1 VIGPNLSE
9 WALLKRSLVV
19 FLMIL
24 AVIAGVSSFKSL
36 GRGEDPAFTFRTM
49 VVAAA
54 WPGATVDETMQ
65 QVTERIER
73 TLQETDFLERVR
85 SYTIAGQTTI
95 FVDLKQSTPP
105 DKVPDI
111 WYQVRKNVGDMRG
124 TLPQGV
130 VGPFFNDD
138 FGSTFGII
146 YAFTADGFNF
156 RELRD
161 HVEAIRSR
169 LLHVPDVSKIEV
181 LGAQDEQIYIEFST
195 ERLAGLRLDMGA
207 ILATLQA
214 QNIIRPAGTIQ
225 GERERVF
232 LRVTG
237 SFDSA
242 ADIEAVNIAVGGRIF
257 RLGDI
262 ATVRRG
268 YIDPPQPMFRVNG
281 APAIGLAIAMRD
293 AGDILALGENVR
305 KEMADIK
312 ADLPVGIESTLV
324 ADQAVTVDTAINE
337 FLTSLWQ
344 AIVIILACS
353 FVSLGMRPGTVVA
366 LAIPLTLAIVFA
378 VMDVANIDLHR
389 ISLGALIIALGLLVD
404 DAMTT
409 VDAMLRRLGAG
420 DTKDQAATFAYRTL
434 AAPMLIGTLVTIAS
448 FVPIG
453 FAKSSAGE
461 YTFSIFS
468 VVAISLL
475 VSWLVAV
482 IFAPLIG
489 KALLKP
495 PKVEADPKP
504 GRVERL
510 YGSLLKGAIRL
521 PWLTIGVTLGAFVLS
536 VFLLRFVPAQFF
548 PSSDRPE
555 LTMDMTLPQSSSI
568 HATQA
573 HVERM
578 EALLKDDPDVD
589 HYSAYVGRGAIRF
602 ILTLNV
608 QLANPFFAQFVI
620 VAKDVEARDR
630 LHAKLEKLL
639 AEEFPDVV
647 GYVSPLELG
656 PPVGW
661 PLQYRVSGP
670 DEDEVR
676 RIALDLANVVGA
688 EPRTRHVNFDWMEPA
703 RQLRVNVNQD
713 LARQLGISSAAL
725 ASTLSAAIT
734 GTTVT
739 QVRDDI
745 YLINVVARAT
755 DAERASFESL
765 SSLQVATPSGRM
777 VPLRQFVT
785 FTEEQE
791 LPLVWRR
798 DRVPTLTVR
807 ADVTP
812 GVLADTV
819 VGDLAPRIAEF
830 AAKLPAQYKVV
841 TGGLYEESAVSRA
854 SVFAVLPLMIGL
866 MLIIMMFQLVSFR
879 RLAMVVAIMPLGLIG
894 VVLSLLLFNRPLGF
908 VAILGVLALI
918 GMIAKNAVILI
929 VQIETDRAEGKGVY
943 DAVVA
948 SATGRMRPMML
959 AAMSTILG
967 LLPIAPTV
975 FWGPMAFA
983 IMGGLLVAT
992 LLTLVLLPT
1001 VYVAVFGRDTAA
1013 PLQQPAS
1020 ATAAA
1025 GG

>member
-1 VIGPNLSE
+1 
-9 WALLKRSLVV
+9 
-19 FLMIL
+19 
-24 AVIAGVSSFKSL
+24 
-36 GRGEDPAFTFRTM
+36 
-49 VVAAA
+49 
-54 WPGATVDETMQ
+54 
-65 QVTERIER
+65 
-73 TLQETDFLERVR
+73 
-85 SYTIAGQTTI
+85 
-95 FVDLKQSTPP
+95 
-105 DKVPDI
+105 
-111 WYQVRKNVGDMRG
+111 
-124 TLPQGV
+124 
-130 VGPFFNDD
+130 
-138 FGSTFGII
+138 
-146 YAFTADGFNF
+146 
-156 RELRD
+156 
-161 HVEAIRSR
+161 
-169 LLHVPDVSKIEV
+169 
-181 LGAQDEQIYIEFST
+181 
-195 ERLAGLRLDMGA
+195 
-207 ILATLQA
+207 
-214 QNIIRPAGTIQ
+214 
-225 GERERVF
+225 
-232 LRVTG
+232 
-237 SFDSA
+237 
-242 ADIEAVNIAVGGRIF
+242 
-257 RLGDI
+257 
-262 ATVRRG
+262 
-268 YIDPPQPMFRVNG
+268 
-281 APAIGLAIAMRD
+281 
-293 AGDILALGENVR
+293 
-305 KEMADIK
+305 
-312 ADLPVGIESTLV
+312 
-324 ADQAVTVDTAINE
+324 
-337 FLTSLWQ
+337 
-344 AIVIILACS
+344 
-353 FVSLGMRPGTVVA
+353 
-366 LAIPLTLAIVFA
+366 VFA

-468 VVAISLL
+468 VVAISLI

-482 IFAPLIG
+482 IFAPLLG
-489 KALLKP
+489 KALLKA

-504 GRVERL
+504 SRIERL

-521 PWLTIGVTLGAFVLS
+521 PWLTIGVTLGAFVLA

-548 PSSDRPE
+548 PASDRPE

-589 HYSAYVGRGAIRF
+589 HYSTYVGRGAIRF

-630 LHAKLEKLL
+630 LHARLEKLL

-670 DEDEVR
+670 DKDEVR

-725 ASTLSAAIT
+725 ASTLSAAVT

-745 YLINVVARAT
+745 YLINVIARAS

-765 SSLQVATPSGRM
+765 SSLQVATPGGRM

-830 AAKLPAQYKVV
+830 AAKLPAQYKIA

-943 DAVVA
+943 DAVIA

-992 LLTLVLLPT
+992 MLTLVLLPT
-1001 VYVAVFGRDTAA
+1001 VYVAVFGKDPPPVPTPETAA
-1013 PLQQPAS
+1013 S
-1020 ATAAA
+1020 AA
-1025 GG
+1025 GA

>member
-146 YAFTADGFNF
+146 YAFTADGFSF

-378 VMDVANIDLHR
+378 VMDLANIDLHR

-504 GRVERL
+504 SRVERL

-676 RIALDLANVVGA
+676 RFALDLANVVGA

-745 YLINVVARAT
+745 YLINVVARAS

-830 AAKLPAQYKVV
+830 AAKLPSQYKVV

-943 DAVVA
+943 DAVIA
-948 SATGRMRPMML
+948 SATSRMRPMML

-1001 VYVAVFGRDTAA
+1001 VYVAVFGRDSA
-1013 PLQQPAS
+1013 PLQQQAS

>member
-24 AVIAGVSSFKSL
+24 AVIAGTLSFTRL
-36 GRGEDPAFTFRTM
+36 GRGEDPAFTFRSM
-49 VVAAA
+49 VVGAA
-54 WPGATVDETMQ
+54 WPGATVEETLQ
-65 QVTERIER
+65 QVTERLER
-73 TLQETDFLERVR
+73 TLQETDHLDRVR
-85 SYTIAGQTTI
+85 SYTTAGQTTI

-105 DKVPDI
+105 DAVSDV
-111 WYQVRKNVGDMRG
+111 WYQVRKNIGDMRH
-124 TLPQGV
+124 TLPIGT
-130 VGPFFNDD
+130 VGPFMNDD

-161 HVEAIRSR
+161 YVEAARSR

-181 LGAQDEQIYIEFST
+181 LGAQDEQIYLEFST
-195 ERLAGLRLDMGA
+195 ERLAGLRLNMGT

-214 QNIIRPAGTIQ
+214 QNVVRPAGTIQ
-225 GERERVF
+225 GEQERVF

-237 SFDSA
+237 AFDSA
-242 ADIEAVNIAVGGRIF
+242 ADIESVNIVSGDRIF

-268 YIDPPQPMFRVNG
+268 FVDPPQPMFRVNG
-281 APAIGLAIAMRD
+281 QPAIGLAIAMRD
-293 AGDILALGENVR
+293 AGDILALGANVR

-312 ADLPVGIESTLV
+312 ANLPVGIEPVLV
-324 ADQAVTVDTAINE
+324 ADQAVTVDVAIND
-337 FLTSLWQ
+337 FMTSLWQ

-353 FVSLGMRPGTVVA
+353 FVSLGVRPGTVVA

-378 VMDVANIDLHR
+378 VMDVVNIDLHR

-409 VDAMLRRLGAG
+409 VDAMIRRLGMG

-453 FAKSSAGE
+453 FAQSSAGE

-468 VVAISLL
+468 VVGISLI

-489 KALLKP
+489 KAILKP

-504 GRVERL
+504 SKL
-510 YGSLLKGAIRL
+510 LAAYSSLLKGAIRMK
-521 PWLTIGVTLGAFVLS
+521 WLTIGLTLAAFVVSL
-536 VFLLRFVPAQFF
+536 FLLRFVPQQFF

-555 LTMDMTLPQSSSI
+555 LTVDLTLRQNASI
-568 HATQA
+568 QATEA
-573 HVERM
+573 HVERL
-578 EALLKDDPDVD
+578 EAQLKDDPDVD
-589 HYSAYVGRGAIRF
+589 HYSTYVGRGAIRF

-620 VAKDVEARDR
+620 VAKDIDARER
-630 LHAKLEKLL
+630 LQVKLEKILS
-639 AEEFPDVV
+639 EQFPDVV
-647 GYVSPLELG
+647 ARVSPLELG

-670 DEDEVR
+670 DKDEVR
-676 RIALDLANVVGA
+676 RLSLELAQVLGTD
-688 EPRTRHVNFDWMEPA
+688 PRTRHVNFDWMEPA
-703 RQLRVNVNQD
+703 RQLRVKINQD
-713 LARQLGISSAAL
+713 QARQLGISTQAL
-725 ASTLSAAIT
+725 AGVLNAAVT

-745 YLINVVARAT
+745 YLVNVVARAI
-755 DAERASFESL
+755 DSERASFKTL

-777 VPLRQFVT
+777 VPLKQFAT
-785 FTEEQE
+785 FAEEQE
-791 LPLVWRR
+791 FPMVWRR

-812 GVLADTV
+812 GVLPDTV
-819 VGDLAPRIAEF
+819 VTALAPKIKEF
-830 AAKLPAQYKVV
+830 SAKLPKYYSVA
-841 TGGLYEESAVSRA
+841 TGGLYEESGASSA
-854 SVFAVLPLMIGL
+854 SVFAVVPLMIVL
-866 MLIIMMFQLVSFR
+866 MLLVMMVQLVSFR
-879 RLAMVVAIMPLGLIG
+879 RLAIVVGIMPLGLIG
-894 VVLSLLLFNRPLGF
+894 VVLALLLFNRPLGF

-943 DAVVA
+943 DAVIA
-948 SATGRMRPMML
+948 SATSRMRPMIL
-959 AAMSTILG
+959 AAISTILG
-967 LLPIAPTV
+967 LVPIAPTV

-983 IMGGLLVAT
+983 IMGGLMVAT

-1001 VYVAVFGRDTAA
+1001 VYVAVFGNEKAQTTPA
-1013 PLQQPAS
+1013 PS
-1020 ATAAA
+1020 AEVA
-1025 GG
+1025 

>member
-24 AVIAGVSSFKSL
+24 AVIAGTLSFTSL

-49 VVAAA
+49 VVGAA
-54 WPGATVDETMQ
+54 WPGATVEETLQ
-65 QVTERIER
+65 QVTERLER
-73 TLQETDFLERVR
+73 TLQETDHLDRVR
-85 SYTIAGQTTI
+85 SYTTAGQTTI

-105 DKVPDI
+105 DAVADV
-111 WYQVRKNVGDMRG
+111 WYQVRKNVGDMRH
-124 TLPQGV
+124 TLPMGT
-130 VGPFFNDD
+130 VGPFMNDD

-146 YAFTADGFNF
+146 YAFTADGFDF

-161 HVEAIRSR
+161 HVEAARSR

-181 LGAQDEQIYIEFST
+181 LGAQDEQIYLEFST
-195 ERLAGLRLDMGA
+195 ERLAGLRLNMGT

-214 QNIIRPAGTIQ
+214 QNLVRPAGTIQ
-225 GERERVF
+225 GEQERVF

-237 SFDSA
+237 AFDSA
-242 ADIEAVNIAVGGRIF
+242 ADIESVNIVSGERIF

-268 YIDPPQPMFRVNG
+268 FIDPPQPMFRVNG
-281 APAIGLAIAMRD
+281 QPAIGLAIAMRD

-305 KEMADIK
+305 REMADIK
-312 ADLPVGIESTLV
+312 ANLPVGIEPVLV
-324 ADQAVTVDTAINE
+324 ADQAVTVDVAINE
-337 FLTSLWQ
+337 FMTSLWQ
-344 AIVIILACS
+344 AIVIILAIS
-353 FVSLGMRPGTVVA
+353 FVSLGVRPGTVVA

-378 VMDVANIDLHR
+378 VMDAANIDLHR

-409 VDAMLRRLGAG
+409 VDAMIRRLGAG

-453 FAKSSAGE
+453 FAQSSAGE

-468 VVAISLL
+468 VVGISLI

-482 IFAPLIG
+482 IFAPLLG
-489 KALLKP
+489 KAILKA

-504 GRVERL
+504 
-510 YGSLLKGAIRL
+510 SKLLAGYSALLQGAIRMK
-521 PWLTIGVTLGAFVLS
+521 WLTIGLTLGAFVVSL
-536 VFLLRFVPAQFF
+536 FLLRFVPQQFF
-548 PSSDRPE
+548 PASDRPE
-555 LTMDMTLPQSSSI
+555 LTVDMTLRQNASI
-568 HATQA
+568 YATEA
-573 HVERM
+573 HVKRLE
-578 EALLKDDPDVD
+578 EVLKGDPDVD

-608 QLANPFFAQFVI
+608 QLANPFFGQFVI
-620 VAKDVEARDR
+620 VAKDVDARER
-630 LHAKLEKLL
+630 LQVKLEKVL
-639 AEEFPDVV
+639 AEQFPDVV
-647 GYVSPLELG
+647 ARVSPLELG

-670 DEDEVR
+670 DKDEVR
-676 RIALDLANVVGA
+676 RLSLELAQVLGTDQ
-688 EPRTRHVNFDWMEPA
+688 RTRHVNFDWMEPA
-703 RQLRVNVNQD
+703 RQLRVKVNQD
-713 LARQLGISSAAL
+713 QARQLGISTQAL
-725 ASTLSAAIT
+725 AGVLNAAIT

-745 YLINVVARAT
+745 YLVNVVARAV
-755 DAERASFESL
+755 DSERASFQTL

-777 VPLRQFVT
+777 VPLKQFAT
-785 FTEEQE
+785 FSEEQE
-791 LPLVWRR
+791 FPMVWRR

-807 ADVTP
+807 ADVIP
-812 GVLADTV
+812 GVLPDTV
-819 VGDLAPRIAEF
+819 VTALAPKIDEF
-830 AAKLPAQYKVV
+830 SAKLPRYYKVA
-841 TGGLYEESAVSRA
+841 TGGLYEESGTSSA
-854 SVFAVLPLMIGL
+854 SVFAVLPMMIVL
-866 MLIIMMFQLVSFR
+866 MLLIMMVQLVSFR

-894 VVLSLLLFNRPLGF
+894 VVLALLLFNRPLGF

-943 DAVVA
+943 EAVIA
-948 SATGRMRPMML
+948 SATSRMRPMIL
-959 AAMSTILG
+959 AAVSTILG
-967 LLPIAPTV
+967 LVPIAPTV

-1001 VYVAVFGRDTAA
+1001 VYVAVFGNEKATAPVETAA
-1013 PLQQPAS
+1013 VA
-1020 ATAAA
+1020 
-1025 GG
+1025 